1 MGVIHVEI
9 FKEVI
14 QFIEIPIGYRYY
26 ADNRGYS
33 DLGGYSSCREYTGY
47 IVVSSIIEVNRT
59 IQNTH

>member
-1 MGVIHVEI
+1 MGIIHVEI

-26 ADNRGYS
+26 AGNRGYS
-33 DLGGYSSCREYTGY
+33 GLVGFSSCREYTGY
-47 IVVSSIIEVNRT
+47 IVVSSVIEVNRT